1 MCKSKGHRPAAP
13 AHWAISGPAATNGG
27 CPMGTILETL
37 GFTQEERRAGG
48 LVLGR
53 RGHVAA
59 VLLDRPKVGN
69 AINNAMIAEF
79 GTLWHEFEADPDV
92 RAIVLGSTGSRFFC
106 TGRDISEVNE
116 SGQRQGDVN
125 WRHSF
130 TLTSRHAIT
139 WTPVICA
146 VEGKALG
153 AGLHFVV
160 DADIVVAGR
169 AASFLDTHVNVGFVG
184 AFENLGLALK
194 AGLGSAL
201 YLTLLGKEV
210 ALDADRAMQLG
221 LVQEVVDE
229 GSALPRAIDLADIVA
244 NSSPTAVSRSL
255 EAIWGLATFGGYEQ
269 ALQYGWSLV
278 QRQRLHPDSVEGP
291 RAWAERREPR
301 WRE

>member
-1 MCKSKGHRPAAP
+1 
-13 AHWAISGPAATNGG
+13 
-27 CPMGTILETL
+27 MGTILETL

-194 AGLGSAL
+194 A
-201 YLTLLGKEV
+201 
-210 ALDADRAMQLG
+210 
-221 LVQEVVDE
+221 
-229 GSALPRAIDLADIVA
+229 DIVA

-301 WRE
+301 WRECGLPRCR